1 MQMEKKE
8 EVSDTAKGVFEEIE
22 LAFDLQQYL
31 LHSKDVKVST
41 LLKDKIVGF
50 DPDILLSVTKKIQ
63 SPLEIL
69 SVKEVDDD
77 FIKSAFSSV
86 KF

>member
-1 MQMEKKE
+1 MGENKGEIDM
-8 EVSDTAKGVFEEIE
+8 AKGVFEDVE

-31 LHSKDVKVST
+31 LHSKDVKVSQKV
-41 LLKDKIVGF
+41 KDKIVAF
-50 DPDILLSVTKKIQ
+50 NPDTLLSVTKKIQ

-69 SVKEVDDD
+69 DAIEVDDK

-86 KF
+86 NF